1 MVRRLMEQAVQAD
14 TATRV
19 LVVGAHPDDPE
30 FACGGTS
37 ALWASEGKEIY
48 YLVCTRGHKG
58 TGELDMTTERLI
70 EIREREQR
78 AAAEV
83 IGVREVNFLNFVD
96 GELAPT
102 LDFREAIVHTIRRL
116 RPDVVI
122 THDP

>member
-1 MVRRLMEQAVQAD
+1 MVRRLMEQVVQGD
-14 TATRV
+14 GATRV

-48 YLVCTRGHKG
+48 YLVCTSGDKG
-58 TGELDMTTERLI
+58 TSDLEMNSARLVEL
-70 EIREREQR
+70 REREQR

-83 IGVREVNFLNFVD
+83 IGAHEVNFLRFTD

-102 LDFREAIVHTIRRL
+102 LEFREAIVEEIRRV
-116 RPDVVI
+116 RP
-122 THDP
+122 